1 MCEVVVLVLEKLSGS
16 LNSALR
22 KLLRMPSIDEK
33 AIKELVKDLQR
44 ALLQADV
51 KVDLVF
57 EMSKNIER
65 RALSKELPPGITRRE
80 HVIKTVYDE
89 LVTILGEKTETI
101 LIRPGKTSVVMA
113 VGIQGSGKTTSC
125 GKLAYFYKKKG
136 FKTALVCGDTYR
148 PAAFNQ
154 LSQLA
159 ASINVPI
166 FGDASEKDAIKVV
179 NKGVEQFSNE
189 KFEVIIVDTAGR
201 HKDETSLIDEMK
213 GIERAIHP
221 QEIILVIDGTLGQQ
235 AYIQAEAFKD
245 ATDIGAILVTK
256 LDGSAR
262 GGGALSAV
270 AATGAPIKFIGIG
283 EKIEDL
289 ERFNGPRFVGRLLGM
304 GDLSSLIEKL
314 RDAEV
319 TPSKKEAKVFLSG
332 KFTLLEFREQ
342 IKKMKKM
349 GPLSKIFSFLPGV
362 SNIPDELKS
371 MSEEKIKIWEHI
383 LDSMRSEELINPK
396 LLKRSRVVRVARGSG
411 TDIKDVRE
419 LLQQYNM
426 LRKLMKGMRGRRRM
440 KGLPMMPG
448 GLPDMPM
455 DL

>member
-1 MCEVVVLVLEKLSGS
+1 M
-16 LNSALR
+16 NSALR
-22 KLLRMPSIDEK
+22 KLLRMPTIDEK

-57 EMSKNIER
+57 ELSKNIQK

-80 HVIKTVYDE
+80 HVIKTVYNE
-89 LVTILGEKTETI
+89 LVTVLGEKTEVIRVKPGQTTI
-101 LIRPGKTSVVMA
+101 IMA
-113 VGIQGSGKTTSC
+113 IGIQGSGKTTSC
-125 GKLAYFYKKKG
+125 AKLAYFHKKKG

-148 PAAFNQ
+148 PAAFDQ

-166 FGDASEKDAIKVV
+166 YGDPSEKDAIKLV
-179 NKGVEQFSNE
+179 NRGVEQFTEE
-189 KFEVIIVDTAGR
+189 KYEVIIVDTAGR
-201 HKDETSLIDEMK
+201 HKDETFLIEEMK
-213 GIERAIHP
+213 AIERAIHP
-221 QEIILVIDGTLGQQ
+221 HEIVLVIDGTLGQQ
-235 AYIQAEAFKD
+235 AYIQAEAFKE
-245 ATDIGAILVTK
+245 ATDIGSILVTK

-270 AATGAPIKFIGIG
+270 AATGAPIKFIGTG

-289 ERFNGPRFVGRLLGM
+289 EKFNGPRFVGRLLGM
-304 GDLSSLIEKL
+304 GDLTSLLEKL
-314 RDAEV
+314 KEAEI

-332 KFTLLEFREQ
+332 KFTLLDFREQ
-342 IKKMKKM
+342 IKKMGKI

-362 SNIPDELKS
+362 ANIPEELKS
-371 MSEEKIKIWEHI
+371 MSEEKVKRWEHI
-383 LDSMRSEELINPK
+383 LDSMRTEELINTK

-411 TDIKDVRE
+411 SEVKEVRE

-448 GLPDMPM
+448 GLPDLPL
-455 DL
+455 DT

>member
-1 MCEVVVLVLEKLSGS
+1 M
-16 LNSALR
+16 NSALR
-22 KLLRMPSIDEK
+22 KLLRMPTIDEK

-57 EMSKNIER
+57 ELSKNIQK

-80 HVIKTVYDE
+80 HVIKTVYNE
-89 LVTILGEKTETI
+89 LVTVLGEKTEVIRVKPGQTTI
-101 LIRPGKTSVVMA
+101 IMA
-113 VGIQGSGKTTSC
+113 IGIQGSGKTTSC
-125 GKLAYFYKKKG
+125 AKLAYFHKKKG

-148 PAAFNQ
+148 PAAFDQ

-166 FGDASEKDAIKVV
+166 YGDPSEKDAIKLV
-179 NKGVEQFSNE
+179 NRGVEQFTEE
-189 KFEVIIVDTAGR
+189 KYEVIIVDTAGR
-201 HKDETSLIDEMK
+201 HKDETFLIEEMK
-213 GIERAIHP
+213 AIERAIHP
-221 QEIILVIDGTLGQQ
+221 HDIVLVIDGTLGQQ
-235 AYIQAEAFKD
+235 AYIQAEAFKE
-245 ATDIGAILVTK
+245 ATDIGSILVTK

-270 AATGAPIKFIGIG
+270 AATGAPIKFIGTG

-289 ERFNGPRFVGRLLGM
+289 EKFNGPRFVGRLLGM
-304 GDLSSLIEKL
+304 GDLTSLLEKL
-314 RDAEV
+314 KEAEI

-332 KFTLLEFREQ
+332 KFTLLDFREQ
-342 IKKMKKM
+342 IKKMGKI

-362 SNIPDELKS
+362 ANIPEELKS
-371 MSEEKIKIWEHI
+371 MSEEKVKRWEHI
-383 LDSMRSEELINPK
+383 LDSMRTEELINTK

-411 TDIKDVRE
+411 SEVKEVRE

-448 GLPDMPM
+448 GLPDLPL
-455 DL
+455 DT

>member
-1 MCEVVVLVLEKLSGS
+1 

-22 KLLRMPSIDEK
+22 KLLRMPTIDEK

-57 EMSKNIER
+57 ELSKNIQK

-80 HVIKTVYDE
+80 HVIKTVYNE
-89 LVTILGEKTETI
+89 LVTVLGEKTEVIRVKPGQTTI
-101 LIRPGKTSVVMA
+101 IMA
-113 VGIQGSGKTTSC
+113 IGIQGSGKTTSC
-125 GKLAYFYKKKG
+125 AKLAYFHKKKG

-148 PAAFNQ
+148 PAAFDQ

-166 FGDASEKDAIKVV
+166 YGDPSEKDAIKLV
-179 NKGVEQFSNE
+179 NRGVEQFTEE
-189 KFEVIIVDTAGR
+189 KYEVIIVDTAGR
-201 HKDETSLIDEMK
+201 HKDETFLIEEMK
-213 GIERAIHP
+213 AIERAIHP
-221 QEIILVIDGTLGQQ
+221 HDIVLVIDGTLGQQ
-235 AYIQAEAFKD
+235 AYIQAEAFKE
-245 ATDIGAILVTK
+245 ATDIGSILVTK

-270 AATGAPIKFIGIG
+270 AATGAPIKFIGTG

-289 ERFNGPRFVGRLLGM
+289 EKFNGPRFVGRLLGM
-304 GDLSSLIEKL
+304 GDLTSLLEKL
-314 RDAEV
+314 KEAEI

-332 KFTLLEFREQ
+332 KFTLLDFREQ
-342 IKKMKKM
+342 IKKMGKI

-362 SNIPDELKS
+362 ANIPEELKS
-371 MSEEKIKIWEHI
+371 MSEEKIKRWEHI
-383 LDSMRSEELINPK
+383 LDSMRTEELINTK

-411 TDIKDVRE
+411 SEVKEVRE

-448 GLPDMPM
+448 GLPDLPL
-455 DL
+455 DT

>member
-1 MCEVVVLVLEKLSGS
+1 M
-16 LNSALR
+16 NSALR
-22 KLLRMPSIDEK
+22 KLLRMPTIDEK

-57 EMSKNIER
+57 ELSKNIQK

-80 HVIKTVYDE
+80 HVIKTVYNE
-89 LVTILGEKTETI
+89 LVTVLGEKTEVIRVKPGQTTI
-101 LIRPGKTSVVMA
+101 IMA
-113 VGIQGSGKTTSC
+113 IGIQGSGKTTSC
-125 GKLAYFYKKKG
+125 AKLAYFHKKKG

-148 PAAFNQ
+148 PAAFDQ

-166 FGDASEKDAIKVV
+166 YGDPSEKDAIKLV
-179 NKGVEQFSNE
+179 NRGVEQFTEE
-189 KFEVIIVDTAGR
+189 KYEVIIVDTAGR
-201 HKDETSLIDEMK
+201 HKDETFLIEEMK
-213 GIERAIHP
+213 AIERAIHP
-221 QEIILVIDGTLGQQ
+221 HEIVLVIDGTLGQQ
-235 AYIQAEAFKD
+235 AYIQAEAFKE
-245 ATDIGAILVTK
+245 ATDIGSILVTK

-270 AATGAPIKFIGIG
+270 AATGAPIKFIGTG

-289 ERFNGPRFVGRLLGM
+289 EKFNGPRFVGRLLGM
-304 GDLSSLIEKL
+304 GDLTSLLEKL
-314 RDAEV
+314 KEAEI

-332 KFTLLEFREQ
+332 KFTLLDFREQ
-342 IKKMKKM
+342 IKKMGKI

-362 SNIPDELKS
+362 ANIPEELKS
-371 MSEEKIKIWEHI
+371 MSEEKIKRWEHI
-383 LDSMRSEELINPK
+383 LDSMRTEELINTK

-411 TDIKDVRE
+411 SEVKEVRE

-448 GLPDMPM
+448 GLPDLPL
-455 DL
+455 DT

>member
-1 MCEVVVLVLEKLSGS
+1 MVLEKLSSS

-22 KLLRMPSIDEK
+22 KLLRMPTIDEK

-57 EMSKNIER
+57 ELSKNIQK

-80 HVIKTVYDE
+80 HVIKTVYNE
-89 LVTILGEKTETI
+89 LVTVLGEKTEVIRVKPGQTTI
-101 LIRPGKTSVVMA
+101 IMA
-113 VGIQGSGKTTSC
+113 IGIQGSGKTTSC
-125 GKLAYFYKKKG
+125 AKLAYFHKKKG

-148 PAAFNQ
+148 PAAFDQ

-166 FGDASEKDAIKVV
+166 YGDPSEKDAIKLV
-179 NKGVEQFSNE
+179 NRGVEQFTEE
-189 KFEVIIVDTAGR
+189 KYEVIIVDTAGR
-201 HKDETSLIDEMK
+201 HKDETFLIEEMK
-213 GIERAIHP
+213 AIERAIHP
-221 QEIILVIDGTLGQQ
+221 HEIVLVIDGTLGQQ
-235 AYIQAEAFKD
+235 AYIQAEAFKE
-245 ATDIGAILVTK
+245 ATDIGSILVTK

-270 AATGAPIKFIGIG
+270 AATGAPIKFIGTG

-289 ERFNGPRFVGRLLGM
+289 EKFNGPRFVGRLLGM
-304 GDLSSLIEKL
+304 GDLTSLLEKL
-314 RDAEV
+314 KEAEI

-332 KFTLLEFREQ
+332 KFTLLDFREQ
-342 IKKMKKM
+342 IKKMGKI

-362 SNIPDELKS
+362 ANIPEELKS
-371 MSEEKIKIWEHI
+371 MSEEKVKRWEHI
-383 LDSMRSEELINPK
+383 LDSMRTEELINTK

-411 TDIKDVRE
+411 SEVKEVRE

-448 GLPDMPM
+448 GLPDLPL
-455 DL
+455 DT

>member
-1 MCEVVVLVLEKLSGS
+1 M
-16 LNSALR
+16 NSALR
-22 KLLRMPSIDEK
+22 KLLRMPTIDEK

-57 EMSKNIER
+57 ELSKNIQK

-80 HVIKTVYDE
+80 HVIKTVYNE
-89 LVTILGEKTETI
+89 LVTVLGEKTEVIRVKPGQTTI
-101 LIRPGKTSVVMA
+101 IMA
-113 VGIQGSGKTTSC
+113 IGIQGSGKTTSC
-125 GKLAYFYKKKG
+125 AKLAYFHKKKG

-148 PAAFNQ
+148 PAAFDQ

-166 FGDASEKDAIKVV
+166 YGDPSEKDAIKLV
-179 NKGVEQFSNE
+179 NRGVEQFTEE
-189 KFEVIIVDTAGR
+189 KYEVIIVDTAGR
-201 HKDETSLIDEMK
+201 HKDETFLIEEMK
-213 GIERAIHP
+213 AIERAIHP
-221 QEIILVIDGTLGQQ
+221 HDIVLVIDGTLGQQ
-235 AYIQAEAFKD
+235 AYIQAEAFKE
-245 ATDIGAILVTK
+245 ATDIGSILVTK

-270 AATGAPIKFIGIG
+270 AATGAPIKFIGTG

-289 ERFNGPRFVGRLLGM
+289 EKFNGPRFVGRLLGM
-304 GDLSSLIEKL
+304 GDLTSLLEKL
-314 RDAEV
+314 KEAEI

-332 KFTLLEFREQ
+332 KFTLLDFREQ
-342 IKKMKKM
+342 IKKMGKI

-362 SNIPDELKS
+362 ANIPEELKS
-371 MSEEKIKIWEHI
+371 MSEEKIKRWEHI
-383 LDSMRSEELINPK
+383 LDSMRTEELINTK

-411 TDIKDVRE
+411 SEVKEVRE

-448 GLPDMPM
+448 GLPDLPL
-455 DL
+455 DT

>member
-1 MCEVVVLVLEKLSGS
+1 LVLENLSGS

-22 KLLRMPSIDEK
+22 KLLRRSTIDEK

-57 EMSKNIER
+57 EMSKNIQK

-89 LVTILGEKTETI
+89 LVTVLGEKTEG
-101 LIRPGKTSVVMA
+101 IRVKPGQTSIIMM

-125 GKLAYFYKKKG
+125 GKLAYFHKKKG

-148 PAAFNQ
+148 PAAFDQ

-166 FGDASEKDAIKVV
+166 YGDPTEKDAIKLV
-179 NKGVEQFSNE
+179 KRGVEQFTNE
-189 KFEVIIVDTAGR
+189 EYEVIIVDTAGR
-201 HKDETSLIDEMK
+201 HKDETSLIKEMK

-221 QEIILVIDGTLGQQ
+221 HEIILVIDGTLGQQ
-235 AYIQAEAFKD
+235 AYTQAEAFKD
-245 ATDIGAILVTK
+245 ATDIGSILVTK

-270 AATGAPIKFIGIG
+270 AATGAPIKFIGTG
-283 EKIEDL
+283 EKTEDL
-289 ERFNGPRFVGRLLGM
+289 ERFNSPRFVGRLLGM
-304 GDLSSLIEKL
+304 GDLTSLIEKL
-314 RDAEV
+314 KEAEV

-332 KFTLLEFREQ
+332 KFTLLDFREQ

-362 SNIPDELKS
+362 ANIPDELKS
-371 MSEEKIKIWEHI
+371 MSEEKIKRWEHI
-383 LDSMRSEELINPK
+383 LDSMRNEELTNPK
-396 LLKRSRVVRVARGSG
+396 LLKRSRVVRVAHGSG
-411 TDIKDVRE
+411 TDVKDVRE

-426 LRKLMKGMRGRRRM
+426 FRKLMKGMRGRRRM

-448 GLPDMPM
+448 GFDMPLDM
-455 DL
+455 

>member
-1 MCEVVVLVLEKLSGS
+1 LVLEKLGGA

-22 KLLRMPSIDEK
+22 KLLRQSSIDEK

-57 EMSKNIER
+57 ELSKNIER
-65 RALSKELPPGITRRE
+65 RALSKQLPPGITRRE

-89 LVTILGEKTETI
+89 LVTILGEHTEA
-101 LIRPGKTSVVMA
+101 IRIKPGQTSIIMT

-125 GKLAYFYKKKG
+125 AKLAYFHKKKG

-148 PAAFNQ
+148 PAAFDQ

-166 FGDASEKDAIKVV
+166 YGDTSEKDAIKLV
-179 NKGVEQFSNE
+179 NRGVGQFTKE
-189 KFEVIIVDTAGR
+189 KYEVIIVDTAGR
-201 HKDETSLIDEMK
+201 HKDEISLIEEMK
-213 GIERAIHP
+213 AIERAIHP
-221 QEIILVIDGTLGQQ
+221 HEIILVIDGTLGQQ
-235 AYIQAEAFKD
+235 AYTQAEAFKD

-270 AATGAPIKFIGIG
+270 AATGAPIKFIGTG

-289 ERFNGPRFVGRLLGM
+289 EKFNSPRFVGRLLGM
-304 GDLSSLIEKL
+304 GDLTSLIEKL
-314 RDAEV
+314 KDAEV

-332 KFTLLEFREQ
+332 RFTLLDFREQ

-383 LDSMRSEELINPK
+383 LDSMRREELINPK
-396 LLKRSRVVRVARGSG
+396 LLKRSRVSRVARGSG
-411 TDIKDVRE
+411 TDVKDVRE

-426 LRKLMKGMRGRRRM
+426 FRKFMKGMRGRRRM
-440 KGLPMMPG
+440 QGLPMMPG
-448 GLPDMPM
+448 GLPDLPL
-455 DL
+455 DT

>member
-1 MCEVVVLVLEKLSGS
+1 
-16 LNSALR
+16 
-22 KLLRMPSIDEK
+22 MPTIDEK

-57 EMSKNIER
+57 ELSKNIQK

-80 HVIKTVYDE
+80 HVIKTVYNE
-89 LVTILGEKTETI
+89 LVTVLGEKTEVIRVKPGQTTI
-101 LIRPGKTSVVMA
+101 IMA
-113 VGIQGSGKTTSC
+113 IGIQGSGKTTSC
-125 GKLAYFYKKKG
+125 AKLAYFHKKKG

-148 PAAFNQ
+148 PAAFDQ

-166 FGDASEKDAIKVV
+166 YGDPSEKDAIKLV
-179 NKGVEQFSNE
+179 NRGVEQFTEE
-189 KFEVIIVDTAGR
+189 KYEVIIVDTAGR
-201 HKDETSLIDEMK
+201 HKDETFLIEEMK
-213 GIERAIHP
+213 AIERAIHP
-221 QEIILVIDGTLGQQ
+221 HDIVLVIDGTLGQQ
-235 AYIQAEAFKD
+235 AYIQAEAFKE
-245 ATDIGAILVTK
+245 ATDIGSILVTK

-270 AATGAPIKFIGIG
+270 AATGAPIKFIGTG

-289 ERFNGPRFVGRLLGM
+289 EKFNGPRFVGRLLGM
-304 GDLSSLIEKL
+304 GDLTSLLEKL
-314 RDAEV
+314 KEAEI

-332 KFTLLEFREQ
+332 KFTLLDFREQ
-342 IKKMKKM
+342 IKKMGKI

-362 SNIPDELKS
+362 ANIPEELKS
-371 MSEEKIKIWEHI
+371 MSEEKIKRWEHI
-383 LDSMRSEELINPK
+383 LDSMRTEELINTK

-411 TDIKDVRE
+411 SEVKEVRE

-448 GLPDMPM
+448 GLPDLPL
-455 DL
+455 DT

>member
-1 MCEVVVLVLEKLSGS
+1 
-16 LNSALR
+16 
-22 KLLRMPSIDEK
+22 
-33 AIKELVKDLQR
+33 
-44 ALLQADV
+44 
-51 KVDLVF
+51 
-57 EMSKNIER
+57 
-65 RALSKELPPGITRRE
+65 
-80 HVIKTVYDE
+80 
-89 LVTILGEKTETI
+89 
-101 LIRPGKTSVVMA
+101 
-113 VGIQGSGKTTSC
+113 
-125 GKLAYFYKKKG
+125 
-136 FKTALVCGDTYR
+136 
-148 PAAFNQ
+148 
-154 LSQLA
+154 
-159 ASINVPI
+159 
-166 FGDASEKDAIKVV
+166 
-179 NKGVEQFSNE
+179 
-189 KFEVIIVDTAGR
+189 
-201 HKDETSLIDEMK
+201 MK

>member
-1 MCEVVVLVLEKLSGS
+1 MVLEKLSSS

-22 KLLRMPSIDEK
+22 KLLRMPTIDEK

-57 EMSKNIER
+57 ELSKNIQK

-80 HVIKTVYDE
+80 HVIKTVYNE
-89 LVTILGEKTETI
+89 LVTVLGEKTEVIRVKPGQTTI
-101 LIRPGKTSVVMA
+101 IMA
-113 VGIQGSGKTTSC
+113 IGIQGSGKTTSC
-125 GKLAYFYKKKG
+125 AKLAYFHKKKG

-148 PAAFNQ
+148 PAAFDQ

-166 FGDASEKDAIKVV
+166 YGDPSEKDAIKLV
-179 NKGVEQFSNE
+179 NRGVEQFTEE
-189 KFEVIIVDTAGR
+189 KYEVIIVDTAGR
-201 HKDETSLIDEMK
+201 HKDETFLIEEMK
-213 GIERAIHP
+213 AIERAIHP
-221 QEIILVIDGTLGQQ
+221 HEIVLVIDGTLGQQ
-235 AYIQAEAFKD
+235 AYIQAEAFKE
-245 ATDIGAILVTK
+245 ATDIGSILVTK

-270 AATGAPIKFIGIG
+270 AATGAPIKFIGTG

-289 ERFNGPRFVGRLLGM
+289 EKFNGPRFVGRLLGM
-304 GDLSSLIEKL
+304 GDLTSLLEKL
-314 RDAEV
+314 KEAEI

-332 KFTLLEFREQ
+332 KFTLLDFREQ
-342 IKKMKKM
+342 IKKMGKI

-362 SNIPDELKS
+362 ANIPEELKS
-371 MSEEKIKIWEHI
+371 MSEEKIKRWEHI
-383 LDSMRSEELINPK
+383 LDSMRTEELINTK

-411 TDIKDVRE
+411 SEVKEVRE

-448 GLPDMPM
+448 GLPDLPL
-455 DL
+455 DT

>member
-1 MCEVVVLVLEKLSGS
+1 MVLEKLSSS

-22 KLLRMPSIDEK
+22 KLLRMPTIDEK

-57 EMSKNIER
+57 ELSKNIQK

-80 HVIKTVYDE
+80 HVIKTVYNE
-89 LVTILGEKTETI
+89 LVTVLGEKTEVIRVKPGQTTI
-101 LIRPGKTSVVMA
+101 IMA
-113 VGIQGSGKTTSC
+113 IGIQGSGKTTSC
-125 GKLAYFYKKKG
+125 AKLAYFHKKKG

-148 PAAFNQ
+148 PAAFDQ

-166 FGDASEKDAIKVV
+166 YGDPSEKDAIKLV
-179 NKGVEQFSNE
+179 NRGVEQFTEE
-189 KFEVIIVDTAGR
+189 KYEVIIVDTAGR
-201 HKDETSLIDEMK
+201 HKDETFLIEEMK
-213 GIERAIHP
+213 AIERAIHP
-221 QEIILVIDGTLGQQ
+221 HEIVLVIDGTLGQQ
-235 AYIQAEAFKD
+235 AYIQAEAFKE
-245 ATDIGAILVTK
+245 ATDIGSILVTK

-270 AATGAPIKFIGIG
+270 AATGAPIKFIGTG

-289 ERFNGPRFVGRLLGM
+289 EKFNGPRFVGRLLGM
-304 GDLSSLIEKL
+304 GDLTSLLEKL
-314 RDAEV
+314 KEAEI

-332 KFTLLEFREQ
+332 KFTLLDFREQ
-342 IKKMKKM
+342 IKKMGKI

-362 SNIPDELKS
+362 ANIPEELKS
-371 MSEEKIKIWEHI
+371 MSEEKVKRWEHI
-383 LDSMRSEELINPK
+383 LNSMRQEELINPK
-396 LLKRSRVVRVARGSG
+396 LLKRSRVARVARGSG
-411 TDIKDVRE
+411 TTVKDIRE
-419 LLQQYNM
+419 LLQQFHQ
-426 LRKLMKGMRGRRRM
+426 LRKLMKSMRGRRRM

-448 GLPDMPM
+448 GFPDMPI
-455 DL
+455 